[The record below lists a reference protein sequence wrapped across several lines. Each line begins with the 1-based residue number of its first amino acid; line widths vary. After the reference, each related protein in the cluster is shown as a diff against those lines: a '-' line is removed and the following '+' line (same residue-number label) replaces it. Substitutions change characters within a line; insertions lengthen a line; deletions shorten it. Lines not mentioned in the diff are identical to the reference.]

1 MSDVKEFNEQLLLV
15 LRAGVPLA
23 VGDLSTRGQVEKLVA
38 QVQDRI
44 SSSGSLPAPINEGIG
59 QEGQIHSD
67 YREAL
72 IARQMGESTVQSMQ
86 MFFECGQSRSE
97 SRWSITKILLPLLL
111 VMWLVVQGMMFLVG
125 QLYPEMVDMY
135 QISRLEPSAS
145 LQFLGALNEYSR
157 IGSMGATLLMGLIIV
172 LWLRVPNWIISNFPI
187 HRFTMRTLRH
197 AQQLERHAR
206 RNRQLLASQSTVSP
220 SNQSIAQADGEIRS
234 LEIRAAA
241 CRESSSLMTR
251 KWLRWFPLL
260 AGTFLSGLLV
270 FGYVFCLFW
279 PLTDLLHQLSK
290 P

>member
-23 VGDLSTRGQVEKLVA
+23 VGDLSTRAQLEKHFA
-38 QVQDRI
+38 RVQDRI
-44 SSSGSLPAPINEGIG
+44 SSSGSLPAPINEGLG
-59 QEGQIHSD
+59 QDGEIHSD
-67 YREAL
+67 YRKAL

-135 QISRLEPSAS
+135 QISYLEPSKS

-157 IGSMGATLLMGLIIV
+157 IGSIIATLLMGLTIV
-172 LWLRVPNWIISNFPI
+172 LWLRVPDWLISVFPI
-187 HRFTMRTLRH
+187 HCFRMRTLRL
-197 AQQLERHAR
+197 AQQLERQTR
-206 RNRQLLASQSTVSP
+206 MNRQSSANQSPASQS
-220 SNQSIAQADGEIRS
+220 NQNGALADGEIWS
-234 LEIRAAA
+234 SELRAAA
-241 CRESSSLMTR
+241 SRETSSLLTR